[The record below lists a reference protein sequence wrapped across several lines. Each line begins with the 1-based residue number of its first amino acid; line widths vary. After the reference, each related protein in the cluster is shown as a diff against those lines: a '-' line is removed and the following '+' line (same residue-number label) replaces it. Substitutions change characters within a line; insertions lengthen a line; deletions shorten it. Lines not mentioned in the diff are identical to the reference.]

1 VLADDNPGF
10 LEAAR
15 RFLAT
20 QPVEVVGAARTG
32 VETLRLLEALAPDLL
47 LLDLEMPELD
57 GLAVL
62 RLVKARPA
70 APRVIV
76 VTLHD
81 HEQYRAAAAVAGAD
95 GFVAKRAFTTALG
108 PLIRALFRES

>member
-1 VLADDNPGF
+1 MSAPSAGPHPVFPPVRQAWLD
-10 LEAAR
+10 R
-15 RFLAT
+15 RR
-20 QPVEVVGAARTG
+20 E
-32 VETLRLLEALAPDLL
+32 EALAPDLL
-47 LLDLEMPELD
+47 LLDLELPGLD

-70 APRVIV
+70 APRVVV

-81 HEQYRAAAAVAGAD
+81 HEPYRVAAAAAGAD

-108 PLIRALFRES
+108 PLLRDLFRES